1 MYYCKKCGAA
11 LTPEKRFCSQCG
23 TPVEEIASTAQP
35 TTPQAETPAAA
46 TTAQPT
52 APQVETPAAAT
63 AQPTAP
69 QAETPAA
76 ATTAQ
81 PTAPQAETPAAATA
95 QPTTSQVETPAA
107 ATAQP
112 TAPQVETPAAA
123 TTAQPAAPQAETP
136 AAATTAQ
143 PAAPQAETPAA
154 APTAQPTTSQAET
167 PAAAA
172 TTQTTAPQAE
182 TPAAPTAQPAAPQA
196 ETPAAATTAQ
206 PTASQVE
213 TSAAAPTAQPTTSQV
228 ETPAAAPTTQ
238 PTAPQVETPAAATT
252 AQPTT
257 SQADAPAAATTTQ
270 PTAPQQAAAPQN
282 GTPVSPQPAAT
293 VPPQTA
299 WQNPQQQAQPTPN
312 AGQPTGQQPQMSWQD
327 WQNFQNWQNAQQQ
340 GQKAANNI
348 NLSNGVQK
356 LEESDSFMFRSLGLT
371 LKTLMKKPVQL
382 WGLSLLGV
390 ILQSLSNVLCAVP
403 PILGM
408 GVSST
413 LSAGMENVFLD
424 AYHQKEINSKQIFS
438 GFSSGKSFL
447 RIAGGMLWRTLWL
460 FLWALFALIPI
471 VGWVIAP
478 IMLVIKGISYS
489 FTPYLLLRKKD
500 LSPLDALKRSME
512 MTKGYRA
519 KIFLTYLIC
528 YAALLVIGLLLFLIA
543 QIPVIGFI
551 IAGIVGVVIS
561 VLCPLFFGVLRA
573 AMFTEV
579 VRLEKITDIEL

>member
-23 TPVEEIASTAQP
+23 TPVEEITSTTQP
-35 TTPQAETPAAA
+35 TAPQAETPAAA
-46 TTAQPT
+46 STTQPTAPQAETPTAATTAQPT
-52 APQVETPAAAT
+52 TSQVETPAASTTQPTAPQAETPAAASTTQPTAPQAEAPAAAPT

-76 ATTAQ
+76 APTTQPTAPQADAPAAASTTQ
-81 PTAPQAETPAAATA
+81 PTAPQAETL
-95 QPTTSQVETPAA
+95 
-107 ATAQP
+107 
-112 TAPQVETPAAA
+112 
-123 TTAQPAAPQAETP
+123 
-136 AAATTAQ
+136 
-143 PAAPQAETPAA
+143 
-154 APTAQPTTSQAET
+154 
-167 PAAAA
+167 
-172 TTQTTAPQAE
+172 
-182 TPAAPTAQPAAPQA
+182 
-196 ETPAAATTAQ
+196 
-206 PTASQVE
+206 
-213 TSAAAPTAQPTTSQV
+213 
-228 ETPAAAPTTQ
+228 AAAPTTQ
-238 PTAPQVETPAAATT
+238 PTAPQVETPVAATT
-252 AQPTT
+252 AQPTAP
-257 SQADAPAAATTTQ
+257 QAEASAAAATTQ
-270 PTAPQQAAAPQN
+270 PTAPQN

-340 GQKAANNI
+340 GQKSANNM

-500 LSPLDALKRSME
+500 ISPLDALKRSME
-512 MTKGYRA
+512 MTKGYRG

-551 IAGIVGVVIS
+551 IVGIVGVVIS

>member
-23 TPVEEIASTAQP
+23 TPVEEITSTTQP
-35 TTPQAETPAAA
+35 TAPQAETPTAA
-46 TTAQPT
+46 P
-52 APQVETPAAAT
+52 T

-81 PTAPQAETPAAATA
+81 PTTSQVETPAAATTTQPTASQAETPAAATA

-107 ATAQP
+107 ASTAQP

-123 TTAQPAAPQAETP
+123 TTAQP
-136 AAATTAQ
+136 
-143 PAAPQAETPAA
+143 
-154 APTAQPTTSQAET
+154 
-167 PAAAA
+167 
-172 TTQTTAPQAE
+172 TAPQVK
-182 TPAAPTAQPAAPQA
+182 
-196 ETPAAATTAQ
+196 TPAAATTAQ
-206 PTASQVE
+206 PTAPQAE
-213 TSAAAPTAQPTTSQV
+213 A
-228 ETPAAAPTTQ
+228 PAAAP
-238 PTAPQVETPAAATT
+238 
-252 AQPTT
+252 
-257 SQADAPAAATTTQ
+257 TTQ

-447 RIAGGMLWRTLWL
+447 RIAGGMLWRMLWL

-500 LSPLDALKRSME
+500 ISPLDALKRSME
-512 MTKGYRA
+512 MTKGYRG

-528 YAALLVIGLLLFLIA
+528 YAALLVVGLLLFLIA
-543 QIPVIGFI
+543 KIGGFAVVLAGLIGLVIGIF
-551 IAGIVGVVIS
+551 
-561 VLCPLFFGVLRA
+561 CPLFFGVLRA

-579 VRLEKITDIEL
+579 VRLEKVTDIEL

>member
-23 TPVEEIASTAQP
+23 TPVEEITSTTQPTAPQAETLAAASTTQP
-35 TTPQAETPAAA
+35 TAPQAETPAAS
-46 TTAQPT
+46 TT
-52 APQVETPAAAT
+52 
-63 AQPTAP
+63 QPTAP

-76 ATTAQ
+76 A
-81 PTAPQAETPAAATA
+81 
-95 QPTTSQVETPAA
+95 
-107 ATAQP
+107 
-112 TAPQVETPAAA
+112 
-123 TTAQPAAPQAETP
+123 
-136 AAATTAQ
+136 
-143 PAAPQAETPAA
+143 
-154 APTAQPTTSQAET
+154 
-167 PAAAA
+167 
-172 TTQTTAPQAE
+172 
-182 TPAAPTAQPAAPQA
+182 
-196 ETPAAATTAQ
+196 
-206 PTASQVE
+206 
-213 TSAAAPTAQPTTSQV
+213 SA
-228 ETPAAAPTTQ
+228 TQ
-238 PTAPQVETPAAATT
+238 PTAPQVETPAAASTT
-252 AQPTT
+252 QPTAPQVET
-257 SQADAPAAATTTQ
+257 PVAASTTQPTAPQAETPAAASTTQPTAPQAEASAAATTTQ
-270 PTAPQQAAAPQN
+270 PAAPQADAPAAVPTTQPTAPQAEASAAAATTQPTAPQN
-282 GTPVSPQPAAT
+282 ETPVSPQPAAT
-293 VPPQTA
+293 AQSQTA
-299 WQNPQQQAQPTPN
+299 WQNPQQQAQPTQN

-340 GQKAANNI
+340 GQKSANNM

-390 ILQSLSNVLCAVP
+390 ILQSLSNLLCAVP

-460 FLWALFALIPI
+460 FLWTLFALIPI

-500 LSPLDALKRSME
+500 ISPLDALKRSME
-512 MTKGYRA
+512 MTKGYRG

>member
-23 TPVEEIASTAQP
+23 TPVEEITS
-35 TTPQAETPAAA
+35 
-46 TTAQPT
+46 
-52 APQVETPAAAT
+52 T

-69 QAETPAA
+69 QAEVPAAASTTQPTTPQAEAPAAAPTAQPTAPQAEAPAAAPTAPQAEAPAAAPTAQPTAPQAEAPAAATIQPTTSQAETPA

-81 PTAPQAETPAAATA
+81 PTAPQAETPAAAPTV
-95 QPTTSQVETPAA
+95 QPT
-107 ATAQP
+107 
-112 TAPQVETPAAA
+112 
-123 TTAQPAAPQAETP
+123 
-136 AAATTAQ
+136 
-143 PAAPQAETPAA
+143 
-154 APTAQPTTSQAET
+154 
-167 PAAAA
+167 
-172 TTQTTAPQAE
+172 
-182 TPAAPTAQPAAPQA
+182 
-196 ETPAAATTAQ
+196 
-206 PTASQVE
+206 
-213 TSAAAPTAQPTTSQV
+213 
-228 ETPAAAPTTQ
+228 
-238 PTAPQVETPAAATT
+238 
-252 AQPTT
+252 
-257 SQADAPAAATTTQ
+257 
-270 PTAPQQAAAPQN
+270 APQN

-299 WQNPQQQAQPTPN
+299 WQNPQQQAQPTQN

-340 GQKAANNI
+340 GQKSANNM

-390 ILQSLSNVLCAVP
+390 ILQSLSNLLCAAP

-500 LSPLDALKRSME
+500 ISPLDALKRSME
-512 MTKGYRA
+512 MTKGYRG

-543 QIPVIGFI
+543 KIGGFAVVLAGLIGLVIGIF
-551 IAGIVGVVIS
+551 
-561 VLCPLFFGVLRA
+561 CPLFFGVLRA

-579 VRLEKITDIEL
+579 VRLEKVTDIEL

>member
-23 TPVEEIASTAQP
+23 TPVEEITS
-35 TTPQAETPAAA
+35 
-46 TTAQPT
+46 
-52 APQVETPAAAT
+52 T

-69 QAETPAA
+69 QAEAPAA
-76 ATTAQ
+76 APTPQPTAPQAEAPAAAPTTQPAASQAEAPAAAPTAQ
-81 PTAPQAETPAAATA
+81 PTAPQAEASAAA
-95 QPTTSQVETPAA
+95 PT
-107 ATAQP
+107 
-112 TAPQVETPAAA
+112 PQST
-123 TTAQPAAPQAETP
+123 
-136 AAATTAQ
+136 
-143 PAAPQAETPAA
+143 APQAETPAA
-154 APTAQPTTSQAET
+154 APTVQP
-167 PAAAA
+167 
-172 TTQTTAPQAE
+172 TAPQAE
-182 TPAAPTAQPAAPQA
+182 APVAATTQPTTPQA
-196 ETPAAATTAQ
+196 EAPAAATTAQ
-206 PTASQVE
+206 PA
-213 TSAAAPTAQPTTSQV
+213 
-228 ETPAAAPTTQ
+228 
-238 PTAPQVETPAAATT
+238 
-252 AQPTT
+252 
-257 SQADAPAAATTTQ
+257 
-270 PTAPQQAAAPQN
+270 APQQAAAPQN

-293 VPPQTA
+293 AQSQTA
-299 WQNPQQQAQPTPN
+299 WQNPQQQAQPTQN

-340 GQKAANNI
+340 GQKSANNM

-390 ILQSLSNVLCAVP
+390 ILQSLSNLLCAAP

-500 LSPLDALKRSME
+500 ISPLDALKRSME
-512 MTKGYRA
+512 MTKGYRG

-528 YAALLVIGLLLFLIA
+528 YAALLVIGLLLFLIGH
-543 QIPVIGFI
+543 IPGIGI
-551 IAGIVGVVIS
+551 VLAGIIGVVIGIF
-561 VLCPLFFGVLRA
+561 CPLFFGVLRA

-579 VRLEKITDIEL
+579 VRLEKVTDIEL

>member
-23 TPVEEIASTAQP
+23 TPAAATTQP
-35 TTPQAETPAAA
+35 TAPQADTPAAA
-46 TTAQPT
+46 TT
-52 APQVETPAAAT
+52 
-63 AQPTAP
+63 QPTAP
-69 QAETPAA
+69 QADDPAA
-76 ATTAQ
+76 ATTAETTQ
-81 PTAPQAETPAAATA
+81 PQAEA
-95 QPTTSQVETPAA
+95 
-107 ATAQP
+107 
-112 TAPQVETPAAA
+112 PAAA
-123 TTAQPAAPQAETP
+123 TTAQPAASQAEAP

-143 PAAPQAETPAA
+143 PAA
-154 APTAQPTTSQAET
+154 SQAE
-167 PAAAA
+167 ASA
-172 TTQTTAPQAE
+172 T
-182 TPAAPTAQPAAPQA
+182 
-196 ETPAAATTAQ
+196 
-206 PTASQVE
+206 PTAS
-213 TSAAAPTAQPTTSQV
+213 
-228 ETPAAAPTTQ
+228 
-238 PTAPQVETPAAATT
+238 
-252 AQPTT
+252 
-257 SQADAPAAATTTQ
+257 
-270 PTAPQQAAAPQN
+270 QQAAAPQN
-282 GTPVSPQPAAT
+282 GTPVSPQPSAT
-293 VPPQTA
+293 TQQQTA
-299 WQNPQQQAQPTPN
+299 WQNPQQQAQPTQN
-312 AGQPTGQQPQMSWQD
+312 AGQPTGQQAQMSWQN

-340 GQKAANNI
+340 GQKSANNM

-390 ILQSLSNVLCAVP
+390 ILQSLSNLLCAVP

-408 GVSST
+408 GISST

-424 AYHQKEINSKQIFS
+424 AYHQKDINSKQIFS

-500 LSPLDALKRSME
+500 ISPLDALKRSME
-512 MTKGYRA
+512 MTKGYRG

-528 YAALLVIGLLLFLIA
+528 YAALLVIGLLLFLIGH
-543 QIPVIGFI
+543 IPGIGFI
-551 IAGIVGVVIS
+551 LSGIIGVVVA

-579 VRLEKITDIEL
+579 VRLEKVTDIEL

>member
-35 TTPQAETPAAA
+35 
-46 TTAQPT
+46 
-52 APQVETPAAAT
+52 
-63 AQPTAP
+63 
-69 QAETPAA
+69 
-76 ATTAQ
+76 
-81 PTAPQAETPAAATA
+81 
-95 QPTTSQVETPAA
+95 
-107 ATAQP
+107 
-112 TAPQVETPAAA
+112 
-123 TTAQPAAPQAETP
+123 
-136 AAATTAQ
+136 
-143 PAAPQAETPAA
+143 AAPQAETPAA
-154 APTAQPTTSQAET
+154 APTTQPTAPQAEASAAAPTTQPTASQAET
-167 PAAAA
+167 PAAAP
-172 TTQTTAPQAE
+172 TTQPTASQAE
-182 TPAAPTAQPAAPQA
+182 TPAAAPTTQPTASQA
-196 ETPAAATTAQ
+196 ETPAAAT
-206 PTASQVE
+206 
-213 TSAAAPTAQPTTSQV
+213 TAQPTTSQV

-238 PTAPQVETPAAATT
+238 PTAPQAETPAAATAQPTTPQAETPAAAATAQPTTPQAETPAAATAQPTTPQAETPAAATT

-257 SQADAPAAATTTQ
+257 SQVETPAVATTAQ

-390 ILQSLSNVLCAVP
+390 ILQSLSNLLCAVP

-447 RIAGGMLWRTLWL
+447 RIAGGMLWRMLWL

-500 LSPLDALKRSME
+500 ISPLDALKRSME
-512 MTKGYRA
+512 MTKGYRG

-528 YAALLVIGLLLFLIA
+528 YAALLVVGLLLFLIA

-551 IAGIVGVVIS
+551 IVGIVGVVIS

-579 VRLEKITDIEL
+579 VRLEKVTDIEL

>member
-46 TTAQPT
+46 TAQPT
-52 APQVETPAAAT
+52 APQVETPAAAPTTQPTASQAETPAAASTTQPTAPQADAPATAT

-69 QAETPAA
+69 QAETPAAATTAQPTTSQAETPAA

-81 PTAPQAETPAAATA
+81 PTAPQAETPAAA
-95 QPTTSQVETPAA
+95 PTT
-107 ATAQP
+107 QP
-112 TAPQVETPAAA
+112 TA
-123 TTAQPAAPQAETP
+123 
-136 AAATTAQ
+136 
-143 PAAPQAETPAA
+143 
-154 APTAQPTTSQAET
+154 SQAEI
-167 PAAAA
+167 
-172 TTQTTAPQAE
+172 
-182 TPAAPTAQPAAPQA
+182 
-196 ETPAAATTAQ
+196 PAAATTAQ

-213 TSAAAPTAQPTTSQV
+213 T
-228 ETPAAAPTTQ
+228 PAAATTTQ

-252 AQPTT
+252 TQPTAP
-257 SQADAPAAATTTQ
+257 QAETPAAASTTQ

-299 WQNPQQQAQPTPN
+299 WQNPQQQAQPTQN

-447 RIAGGMLWRTLWL
+447 RIAGGMLWRMLWL

-500 LSPLDALKRSME
+500 ISPLDALKRSME
-512 MTKGYRA
+512 MTKGYRG

-528 YAALLVIGLLLFLIA
+528 YAALLVVGLLLFLIA
-543 QIPVIGFI
+543 KIGGFAVVLAGLIGLVIGIF
-551 IAGIVGVVIS
+551 
-561 VLCPLFFGVLRA
+561 CPLFFGVLRA

-579 VRLEKITDIEL
+579 VRLEKVTDIEL

>member
-35 TTPQAETPAAA
+35 TASQAETPAAA
-46 TTAQPT
+46 TIAQPT
-52 APQVETPAAAT
+52 AS
-63 AQPTAP
+63 

-76 ATTAQ
+76 AATTQ

-123 TTAQPAAPQAETP
+123 TTAQPAAPQVETP
-136 AAATTAQ
+136 AAATTTQ
-143 PAAPQAETPAA
+143 P
-154 APTAQPTTSQAET
+154 
-167 PAAAA
+167 
-172 TTQTTAPQAE
+172 TAPQAE
-182 TPAAPTAQPAAPQA
+182 A
-196 ETPAAATTAQ
+196 
-206 PTASQVE
+206 
-213 TSAAAPTAQPTTSQV
+213 
-228 ETPAAAPTTQ
+228 PAAAPTTQ
-238 PTAPQVETPAAATT
+238 PTAPQADAPATASTT
-252 AQPTT
+252 QPTAP
-257 SQADAPAAATTTQ
+257 QADAPATATTTQ

-282 GTPVSPQPAAT
+282 GTPVSPQSSAT
-293 VPPQTA
+293 TQQQAA

-390 ILQSLSNVLCAVP
+390 ILQSLSNLLCAVP

-447 RIAGGMLWRTLWL
+447 RIAGGMLWRMLWL

-500 LSPLDALKRSME
+500 ISPLDALKRSME
-512 MTKGYRA
+512 MTKGYRG

-528 YAALLVIGLLLFLIA
+528 YAALLVVGLLLFLIA

-551 IAGIVGVVIS
+551 IVGIVGVVIS

-579 VRLEKITDIEL
+579 VRLEKVTDIEL

>member
-23 TPVEEIASTAQP
+23 TPVEEITST
-35 TTPQAETPAAA
+35 T
-46 TTAQPT
+46 
-52 APQVETPAAAT
+52 
-63 AQPTAP
+63 QPTAP
-69 QAETPAA
+69 QA
-76 ATTAQ
+76 
-81 PTAPQAETPAAATA
+81 
-95 QPTTSQVETPAA
+95 
-107 ATAQP
+107 
-112 TAPQVETPAAA
+112 
-123 TTAQPAAPQAETP
+123 
-136 AAATTAQ
+136 
-143 PAAPQAETPAA
+143 
-154 APTAQPTTSQAET
+154 
-167 PAAAA
+167 
-172 TTQTTAPQAE
+172 
-182 TPAAPTAQPAAPQA
+182 
-196 ETPAAATTAQ
+196 
-206 PTASQVE
+206 
-213 TSAAAPTAQPTTSQV
+213 

-238 PTAPQVETPAAATT
+238 PTAPQVETPTAATT

-257 SQADAPAAATTTQ
+257 SQVETPAASTTQPTAPQAETPVAASTTQPTAPQAETPAAASTTQPTAPQAETPAAAPTAQPTAPQVETPAAAPTTQPTAPQADAPAAATTAQ
-270 PTAPQQAAAPQN
+270 PTAPQAETPVAAPTAQPTTPQAETPAAATTTQPAAPQQA
-282 GTPVSPQPAAT
+282 TAPQPAAT
-293 VPPQTA
+293 AQSQTA
-299 WQNPQQQAQPTPN
+299 WQNPQQQAQPTQN

-340 GQKAANNI
+340 GQKSANNM

-390 ILQSLSNVLCAVP
+390 ILQSLSNLLCAVP

-500 LSPLDALKRSME
+500 ISPLDALKRSME
-512 MTKGYRA
+512 MTKGYRG

-551 IAGIVGVVIS
+551 IVGIVGVVIS

>member
-46 TTAQPT
+46 TAQPT
-52 APQVETPAAAT
+52 APQVETPAAA
-63 AQPTAP
+63 
-69 QAETPAA
+69 
-76 ATTAQ
+76 ATTQ

-123 TTAQPAAPQAETP
+123 TTAQP
-136 AAATTAQ
+136 TT
-143 PAAPQAETPAA
+143 
-154 APTAQPTTSQAET
+154 
-167 PAAAA
+167 
-172 TTQTTAPQAE
+172 
-182 TPAAPTAQPAAPQA
+182 PQA

-206 PTASQVE
+206 PTA
-213 TSAAAPTAQPTTSQV
+213 PQV

-238 PTAPQVETPAAATT
+238 PTAPQ
-252 AQPTT
+252 
-257 SQADAPAAATTTQ
+257 ADAPATASTTQ

-447 RIAGGMLWRTLWL
+447 RIAGGMLWRMLWL

>member
-52 APQVETPAAAT
+52 APQA
-63 AQPTAP
+63 
-69 QAETPAA
+69 
-76 ATTAQ
+76 
-81 PTAPQAETPAAATA
+81 
-95 QPTTSQVETPAA
+95 
-107 ATAQP
+107 
-112 TAPQVETPAAA
+112 
-123 TTAQPAAPQAETP
+123 
-136 AAATTAQ
+136 
-143 PAAPQAETPAA
+143 
-154 APTAQPTTSQAET
+154 
-167 PAAAA
+167 
-172 TTQTTAPQAE
+172 
-182 TPAAPTAQPAAPQA
+182 
-196 ETPAAATTAQ
+196 
-206 PTASQVE
+206 
-213 TSAAAPTAQPTTSQV
+213 

-238 PTAPQVETPAAATT
+238 PTASQVETPAAAPTAPQVETPAAAPT
-252 AQPTT
+252 A
-257 SQADAPAAATTTQ
+257 Q

-282 GTPVSPQPAAT
+282 GTPVSPQSSAT
-293 VPPQTA
+293 TQQQAA

-447 RIAGGMLWRTLWL
+447 RIAGGMLWRMLWL

-500 LSPLDALKRSME
+500 ISPLDALKRSME
-512 MTKGYRA
+512 MTKGYRG

-528 YAALLVIGLLLFLIA
+528 YAALLVVGLLLFLIA
-543 QIPVIGFI
+543 KIGGFAVVLAGLIGLVIGIF
-551 IAGIVGVVIS
+551 
-561 VLCPLFFGVLRA
+561 CPLFFGVLRA

-579 VRLEKITDIEL
+579 VRLEKVTDIEL

>member
-23 TPVEEIASTAQP
+23 TPVEEITSTTQPAAPQVETPTAATTAQP
-35 TTPQAETPAAA
+35 TAPQAETPVAAPTTQPTAPQVETPAASTTQPTAPQAETPAAASTTQPTAPQAETPAAASTTQPTAPQEAAPAAA

-63 AQPTAP
+63 
-69 QAETPAA
+69 
-76 ATTAQ
+76 TAQ
-81 PTAPQAETPAAATA
+81 PTAPQAETPVAAPTA
-95 QPTTSQVETPAA
+95 QPTASQVETPAVA
-107 ATAQP
+107 PTAQP
-112 TAPQVETPAAA
+112 TT
-123 TTAQPAAPQAETP
+123 PQAETP
-136 AAATTAQ
+136 AAATTTQ
-143 PAAPQAETPAA
+143 PAAPQAEASA
-154 APTAQPTTSQAET
+154 
-167 PAAAA
+167 AAAA
-172 TTQTTAPQAE
+172 TTQ
-182 TPAAPTAQPAAPQA
+182 PT
-196 ETPAAATTAQ
+196 
-206 PTASQVE
+206 
-213 TSAAAPTAQPTTSQV
+213 
-228 ETPAAAPTTQ
+228 
-238 PTAPQVETPAAATT
+238 
-252 AQPTT
+252 
-257 SQADAPAAATTTQ
+257 
-270 PTAPQQAAAPQN
+270 APQN

-340 GQKAANNI
+340 GQKSANNM

-390 ILQSLSNVLCAVP
+390 ILQSLSNLLCAVP

-460 FLWALFALIPI
+460 FLWTLFALIPI

-500 LSPLDALKRSME
+500 ISPLDALKRSME
-512 MTKGYRA
+512 MTKGYRG

-551 IAGIVGVVIS
+551 IVGIVGIVIS

>member
-35 TTPQAETPAAA
+35 
-46 TTAQPT
+46 
-52 APQVETPAAAT
+52 
-63 AQPTAP
+63 
-69 QAETPAA
+69 
-76 ATTAQ
+76 
-81 PTAPQAETPAAATA
+81 
-95 QPTTSQVETPAA
+95 
-107 ATAQP
+107 
-112 TAPQVETPAAA
+112 
-123 TTAQPAAPQAETP
+123 
-136 AAATTAQ
+136 
-143 PAAPQAETPAA
+143 AAPQAETPAA
-154 APTAQPTTSQAET
+154 APTTQPTAPQAEASAAAPTTQPTASQAET
-167 PAAAA
+167 PAAAP
-172 TTQTTAPQAE
+172 TTQPTASQAE
-182 TPAAPTAQPAAPQA
+182 TPAAAPTTQPTASQA
-196 ETPAAATTAQ
+196 ETPAAAT
-206 PTASQVE
+206 
-213 TSAAAPTAQPTTSQV
+213 TAQPTTSQV

-238 PTAPQVETPAAATT
+238 PTAPQAETPAAATAQPTTPQAETPAAAATAQPTTPQAETPAAATAQPTTPQAETPAAATT

-257 SQADAPAAATTTQ
+257 SQVETPAVATTAQ

-447 RIAGGMLWRTLWL
+447 RIAGGMLWKTLWL

-500 LSPLDALKRSME
+500 ISPLDALKRSME
-512 MTKGYRA
+512 MTKGYRG

-528 YAALLVIGLLLFLIA
+528 YAALLVVGLLLFLIA
-543 QIPVIGFI
+543 KIGGFAVVLAGLIGLVIGIF
-551 IAGIVGVVIS
+551 
-561 VLCPLFFGVLRA
+561 CPLFFGVLRA

-579 VRLEKITDIEL
+579 VRLEKVTDIEL

>member
-23 TPVEEIASTAQP
+23 TPVEEIASTTQP
-35 TTPQAETPAAA
+35 TTPQAEAPAAA
-46 TTAQPT
+46 STAQPT
-52 APQVETPAAAT
+52 APQADAPAAAPTAQPTVPQADAPAAAPTTQPTTPQAEAPAAAPT

-69 QAETPAA
+69 QAEAPAA
-76 ATTAQ
+76 ATTQ
-81 PTAPQAETPAAATA
+81 PTAPQADA
-95 QPTTSQVETPAA
+95 
-107 ATAQP
+107 
-112 TAPQVETPAAA
+112 
-123 TTAQPAAPQAETP
+123 
-136 AAATTAQ
+136 
-143 PAAPQAETPAA
+143 PAA
-154 APTAQPTTSQAET
+154 APTAQPTAPQADAL
-167 PAAAA
+167 AAAP
-172 TTQTTAPQAE
+172 TTQPTAPQADA
-182 TPAAPTAQPAAPQA
+182 PAAAPT
-196 ETPAAATTAQ
+196 TQ
-206 PTASQVE
+206 PTASQ
-213 TSAAAPTAQPTTSQV
+213 A

-238 PTAPQVETPAAATT
+238 PTAPQADAPAAAPTT
-252 AQPTT
+252 QPTT
-257 SQADAPAAATTTQ
+257 PQADAPAAAPTAQ
-270 PTAPQQAAAPQN
+270 PTAPQN

-299 WQNPQQQAQPTPN
+299 WQNPQQQAQPTQN

-424 AYHQKEINSKQIFS
+424 AYHQKDINSKQIFS
-438 GFSSGKSFL
+438 GFSSGNSFL

-478 IMLVIKGISYS
+478 IMLVVKGISYS

-500 LSPLDALKRSME
+500 ISPLDALKRSME
-512 MTKGYRA
+512 MTKGYRG

-543 QIPVIGFI
+543 KLGTFAVVLSGLIGLVIGIF
-551 IAGIVGVVIS
+551 
-561 VLCPLFFGVLRA
+561 CPLFFGVLRA

-579 VRLEKITDIEL
+579 VRLEKVTDIEL

>member
-35 TTPQAETPAAA
+35 TTPQAEALAAA
-46 TTAQPT
+46 PTT
-52 APQVETPAAAT
+52 
-63 AQPTAP
+63 QPTAP

-76 ATTAQ
+76 APTTQ
-81 PTAPQAETPAAATA
+81 PTAPQADAPAAA
-95 QPTTSQVETPAA
+95 P
-107 ATAQP
+107 TAQP
-112 TAPQVETPAAA
+112 TASQADAPAAA
-123 TTAQPAAPQAETP
+123 PTAQPTASQADAP
-136 AAATTAQ
+136 AAASTTQPTASQADAPAAAPTAQ
-143 PAAPQAETPAA
+143 PTAPQAETPAA
-154 APTAQPTTSQAET
+154 APTAQPT
-167 PAAAA
+167 
-172 TTQTTAPQAE
+172 
-182 TPAAPTAQPAAPQA
+182 APQA
-196 ETPAAATTAQ
+196 ETPAAAPTTQ
-206 PTASQVE
+206 PTTPQAE
-213 TSAAAPTAQPTTSQV
+213 APAAAPTTQPTAPQA

-238 PTAPQVETPAAATT
+238 PTAPQAEAPAAAPT
-252 AQPTT
+252 AQPTAP
-257 SQADAPAAATTTQ
+257 QAEAPAAAATTQ

-340 GQKAANNI
+340 GQKSANNM

-390 ILQSLSNVLCAVP
+390 ILQSLSNLLCAAP

-500 LSPLDALKRSME
+500 ISPLDALKRSME
-512 MTKGYRA
+512 MTKGYRG

-528 YAALLVIGLLLFLIA
+528 YAALLVVGLLLFLIA
-543 QIPVIGFI
+543 KIGGFAVVLAGLIGLVIGIF
-551 IAGIVGVVIS
+551 
-561 VLCPLFFGVLRA
+561 CPLFFGVLRA

>member
-23 TPVEEIASTAQP
+23 TPVEEITSTTQPTAPQAETPAAAPTTQPTAPQVETPTAATTAQPTTSQVETPAASTTQPTAPQAETPAAASTTQPTAPQEAAPAAATTAQPTAPQVETPAAATTAQPTAPQAETPVAAPTAQPIASQVETPAAAPTAQP
-35 TTPQAETPAAA
+35 TTPQVETPAAA

-63 AQPTAP
+63 TAQPTTS
-69 QAETPAA
+69 QVETPAA

-81 PTAPQAETPAAATA
+81 PTAPQAE
-95 QPTTSQVETPAA
+95 
-107 ATAQP
+107 
-112 TAPQVETPAAA
+112 
-123 TTAQPAAPQAETP
+123 
-136 AAATTAQ
+136 
-143 PAAPQAETPAA
+143 
-154 APTAQPTTSQAET
+154 
-167 PAAAA
+167 
-172 TTQTTAPQAE
+172 
-182 TPAAPTAQPAAPQA
+182 
-196 ETPAAATTAQ
+196 
-206 PTASQVE
+206 AS
-213 TSAAAPTAQPTTSQV
+213 
-228 ETPAAAPTTQ
+228 AAAPTTQ
-238 PTAPQVETPAAATT
+238 PT
-252 AQPTT
+252 
-257 SQADAPAAATTTQ
+257 
-270 PTAPQQAAAPQN
+270 APQN

-293 VPPQTA
+293 AQSQTA
-299 WQNPQQQAQPTPN
+299 WQNPQQQAQPTQN

-390 ILQSLSNVLCAVP
+390 ILQSLSNLLCAVP

-500 LSPLDALKRSME
+500 ISPLDALKRSME
-512 MTKGYRA
+512 MTKGYRG

>member
-23 TPVEEIASTAQP
+23 TPVEEITSTTQPTAPQAEASAAAATAQS

-46 TTAQPT
+46 TAQPT
-52 APQVETPAAAT
+52 ASQAETPAAAT

-81 PTAPQAETPAAATA
+81 PT
-95 QPTTSQVETPAA
+95 
-107 ATAQP
+107 
-112 TAPQVETPAAA
+112 
-123 TTAQPAAPQAETP
+123 
-136 AAATTAQ
+136 
-143 PAAPQAETPAA
+143 
-154 APTAQPTTSQAET
+154 TSQA
-167 PAAAA
+167 
-172 TTQTTAPQAE
+172 
-182 TPAAPTAQPAAPQA
+182 
-196 ETPAAATTAQ
+196 
-206 PTASQVE
+206 
-213 TSAAAPTAQPTTSQV
+213 
-228 ETPAAAPTTQ
+228 
-238 PTAPQVETPAAATT
+238 ETPAAATT

-257 SQADAPAAATTTQ
+257 SQVETPAVAPTAQPTAPQAETPAAAPTTQPTASQAEIPAAATTTQPTAPQAEAPAAAPTTQPTAPQAETPAAASTTQ

-293 VPPQTA
+293 AQSQTA

-447 RIAGGMLWRTLWL
+447 RIAGGMLWRMLWL

-500 LSPLDALKRSME
+500 ISPLDALKRSME
-512 MTKGYRA
+512 MTKGYRG

-528 YAALLVIGLLLFLIA
+528 YAALLVVGLLLFLIA
-543 QIPVIGFI
+543 KIGGFAVVLAGLIGLVIGIF
-551 IAGIVGVVIS
+551 
-561 VLCPLFFGVLRA
+561 CPLFFGVLRA

-579 VRLEKITDIEL
+579 VRLEKVTDIEL

>member
-23 TPVEEIASTAQP
+23 TPVEEITSTTQP
-35 TTPQAETPAAA
+35 TAPQAETLAAASTTQPTAPQAETPAASTTQPTAPQAETPAAASATQPTAPQVETPAAASTTQPTAPQEAAPAAA

-63 AQPTAP
+63 TAQSTAP
-69 QAETPAA
+69 QAETPVAA
-76 ATTAQ
+76 PTAQ
-81 PTAPQAETPAAATA
+81 PTA
-95 QPTTSQVETPAA
+95 SQV
-107 ATAQP
+107 
-112 TAPQVETPAAA
+112 
-123 TTAQPAAPQAETP
+123 
-136 AAATTAQ
+136 
-143 PAAPQAETPAA
+143 ETPAA
-154 APTAQPTTSQAET
+154 APTAQPTT
-167 PAAAA
+167 
-172 TTQTTAPQAE
+172 
-182 TPAAPTAQPAAPQA
+182 PQA
-196 ETPAAATTAQ
+196 ETPAAATTTQ
-206 PTASQVE
+206 P
-213 TSAAAPTAQPTTSQV
+213 AAPQADA
-228 ETPAAAPTTQ
+228 PAAVPTTQ
-238 PTAPQVETPAAATT
+238 PTAPQAEASAAAAATT
-252 AQPTT
+252 QPT
-257 SQADAPAAATTTQ
+257 
-270 PTAPQQAAAPQN
+270 APQN

-293 VPPQTA
+293 AQSQTA
-299 WQNPQQQAQPTPN
+299 WQNPQQQAQPTQN

-340 GQKAANNI
+340 GQKSANNM

-500 LSPLDALKRSME
+500 ISPLDALKRSME
-512 MTKGYRA
+512 MTKGYRG

-528 YAALLVIGLLLFLIA
+528 YAALLVVGLLLFLLAKIGGFA
-543 QIPVIGFI
+543 VVLAGLIGLVIGIF
-551 IAGIVGVVIS
+551 
-561 VLCPLFFGVLRA
+561 CPLFFGVLRA

-579 VRLEKITDIEL
+579 VRLEKVTDIEL

>member
-52 APQVETPAAAT
+52 APQAEASAAAATTQPTAPQVKTPAAAPTTQPTAPQVETPAAATAQPTAPQAETPAAATAPPTAPQAETPEAATTAQPTAPQAEASAAATVQPTAPQAETPAAATAQPTAPQVKTPAAATAQPTAPQAEASAAAT

-81 PTAPQAETPAAATA
+81 PTAPQAEAL
-95 QPTTSQVETPAA
+95 
-107 ATAQP
+107 
-112 TAPQVETPAAA
+112 
-123 TTAQPAAPQAETP
+123 
-136 AAATTAQ
+136 
-143 PAAPQAETPAA
+143 AA
-154 APTAQPTTSQAET
+154 AP
-167 PAAAA
+167 
-172 TTQTTAPQAE
+172 
-182 TPAAPTAQPAAPQA
+182 
-196 ETPAAATTAQ
+196 
-206 PTASQVE
+206 
-213 TSAAAPTAQPTTSQV
+213 
-228 ETPAAAPTTQ
+228 
-238 PTAPQVETPAAATT
+238 
-252 AQPTT
+252 
-257 SQADAPAAATTTQ
+257 TTQ

-299 WQNPQQQAQPTPN
+299 WQNPQQQAQPTQN

-390 ILQSLSNVLCAVP
+390 ILQSLSNLLCAVP

-500 LSPLDALKRSME
+500 ISPLDALKRSME
-512 MTKGYRA
+512 MTKGYRG

-528 YAALLVIGLLLFLIA
+528 YAALLVVGLLLFLIA

>member
-23 TPVEEIASTAQP
+23 TPVEEITS
-35 TTPQAETPAAA
+35 
-46 TTAQPT
+46 
-52 APQVETPAAAT
+52 T

-76 ATTAQ
+76 ASTPQPTAPQAEAPAAASTPQPTAPQAEAPAATATQPTAPQAETTAAVPTTQPTAPQAEAPAAAPTPQ
-81 PTAPQAETPAAATA
+81 PTAPQAETPVAA
-95 QPTTSQVETPAA
+95 
-107 ATAQP
+107 
-112 TAPQVETPAAA
+112 
-123 TTAQPAAPQAETP
+123 
-136 AAATTAQ
+136 
-143 PAAPQAETPAA
+143 
-154 APTAQPTTSQAET
+154 
-167 PAAAA
+167 
-172 TTQTTAPQAE
+172 
-182 TPAAPTAQPAAPQA
+182 
-196 ETPAAATTAQ
+196 
-206 PTASQVE
+206 
-213 TSAAAPTAQPTTSQV
+213 
-228 ETPAAAPTTQ
+228 TTQ
-238 PTAPQVETPAAATT
+238 PTAPQAEASAAATT
-252 AQPTT
+252 QST
-257 SQADAPAAATTTQ
+257 
-270 PTAPQQAAAPQN
+270 APQN

-293 VPPQTA
+293 AQSQTA

-340 GQKAANNI
+340 GQKSANNM

-390 ILQSLSNVLCAVP
+390 LLQSLSNLLCAAP

-500 LSPLDALKRSME
+500 ISPLDALKRSME
-512 MTKGYRA
+512 MTKGYRG

-528 YAALLVIGLLLFLIA
+528 YAALLVIGLLLFLIGH
-543 QIPVIGFI
+543 IPGIGI
-551 IAGIVGVVIS
+551 VLAGIIGVVIGIF
-561 VLCPLFFGVLRA
+561 CPLFFGVLRA

-579 VRLEKITDIEL
+579 VRLEKVTDIEL

>member
-23 TPVEEIASTAQP
+23 TPVEEITS
-35 TTPQAETPAAA
+35 A
-46 TTAQPT
+46 T
-52 APQVETPAAAT
+52 
-63 AQPTAP
+63 
-69 QAETPAA
+69 
-76 ATTAQ
+76 
-81 PTAPQAETPAAATA
+81 
-95 QPTTSQVETPAA
+95 
-107 ATAQP
+107 
-112 TAPQVETPAAA
+112 
-123 TTAQPAAPQAETP
+123 QPAAPQAETP
-136 AAATTAQ
+136 AAAPTPQPTTPQADAPAAAPTTQ
-143 PAAPQAETPAA
+143 PTAPQAETPAA
-154 APTAQPTTSQAET
+154 APTAQPTT
-167 PAAAA
+167 
-172 TTQTTAPQAE
+172 PQAE
-182 TPAAPTAQPAAPQA
+182 AP
-196 ETPAAATTAQ
+196 
-206 PTASQVE
+206 
-213 TSAAAPTAQPTTSQV
+213 AAAPTAQPTAQQA
-228 ETPAAAPTTQ
+228 EAPAAAPTAQPTAPQAEAPVAAATQ
-238 PTAPQVETPAAATT
+238 PTAPQAEAPAAAATT
-252 AQPTT
+252 QPT
-257 SQADAPAAATTTQ
+257 
-270 PTAPQQAAAPQN
+270 APQN

-299 WQNPQQQAQPTPN
+299 WQNPQQAQPTQN

-340 GQKAANNI
+340 GQKSANNM

-390 ILQSLSNVLCAVP
+390 ILQSLSNLLCAAP

-478 IMLVIKGISYS
+478 IMLVVKGISYS

-500 LSPLDALKRSME
+500 ISPLDALKRSME
-512 MTKGYRA
+512 MTKGYRG

-528 YAALLVIGLLLFLIA
+528 YAALLVIGLLLFLIGH
-543 QIPVIGFI
+543 IPGIGI
-551 IAGIVGVVIS
+551 VLAGIIGVVIGIF
-561 VLCPLFFGVLRA
+561 CPLFFGVLRA

-579 VRLEKITDIEL
+579 VRLEKVTDIEL

>member
-23 TPVEEIASTAQP
+23 TPVEEITATTQPTTPQAETPAAAPTAQPTAPQAEAPAAAPTAQP

-46 TTAQPT
+46 TTTQPA
-52 APQVETPAAAT
+52 APQADAPAAVPT
-63 AQPTAP
+63 TQPTAP
-69 QAETPAA
+69 QA
-76 ATTAQ
+76 
-81 PTAPQAETPAAATA
+81 
-95 QPTTSQVETPAA
+95 
-107 ATAQP
+107 
-112 TAPQVETPAAA
+112 
-123 TTAQPAAPQAETP
+123 
-136 AAATTAQ
+136 
-143 PAAPQAETPAA
+143 
-154 APTAQPTTSQAET
+154 
-167 PAAAA
+167 
-172 TTQTTAPQAE
+172 
-182 TPAAPTAQPAAPQA
+182 
-196 ETPAAATTAQ
+196 
-206 PTASQVE
+206 
-213 TSAAAPTAQPTTSQV
+213 

-238 PTAPQVETPAAATT
+238 PTAPQAEASAAV
-252 AQPTT
+252 P
-257 SQADAPAAATTTQ
+257 TTQ
-270 PTAPQQAAAPQN
+270 PTAPQAEASAAATTQPTAPQN

-293 VPPQTA
+293 AQSQTA
-299 WQNPQQQAQPTPN
+299 WQNPQQQAQPTQN

-340 GQKAANNI
+340 GQKSANNM

-390 ILQSLSNVLCAVP
+390 ILQSLSNLLCAVP

-460 FLWALFALIPI
+460 FLWTLFALIPI

-500 LSPLDALKRSME
+500 ISPLDALKRSME

-551 IAGIVGVVIS
+551 IVGIVGVVIS

>member
-35 TTPQAETPAAA
+35 TASQAETPAAA
-46 TTAQPT
+46 TIAQPT
-52 APQVETPAAAT
+52 AS
-63 AQPTAP
+63 

-76 ATTAQ
+76 AATTQ

-136 AAATTAQ
+136 AAAT
-143 PAAPQAETPAA
+143 
-154 APTAQPTTSQAET
+154 
-167 PAAAA
+167 
-172 TTQTTAPQAE
+172 
-182 TPAAPTAQPAAPQA
+182 
-196 ETPAAATTAQ
+196 
-206 PTASQVE
+206 
-213 TSAAAPTAQPTTSQV
+213 AQPTTSQV
-228 ETPAAAPTTQ
+228 ETPAAATAQ

-252 AQPTT
+252 AQPAAPQVETPAAATT
-257 SQADAPAAATTTQ
+257 TQPTAPQAEAPAAAPTTQPTAPQADAPATASPTQPTAPQADAPATATTTQ

-282 GTPVSPQPAAT
+282 GTPVSPQSSAT
-293 VPPQTA
+293 TQQQAA

-348 NLSNGVQK
+348 NFSNGVQK

-500 LSPLDALKRSME
+500 ISPLDALKRSME
-512 MTKGYRA
+512 MTKGYRG

-528 YAALLVIGLLLFLIA
+528 YAALLVVGLLLFLIA

-551 IAGIVGVVIS
+551 IVGIVGVVIS

-579 VRLEKITDIEL
+579 VRLEKVTDIEL

>member
-23 TPVEEIASTAQP
+23 TPVEEITST
-35 TTPQAETPAAA
+35 T
-46 TTAQPT
+46 
-52 APQVETPAAAT
+52 
-63 AQPTAP
+63 QPTAP
-69 QAETPAA
+69 QA
-76 ATTAQ
+76 
-81 PTAPQAETPAAATA
+81 
-95 QPTTSQVETPAA
+95 
-107 ATAQP
+107 
-112 TAPQVETPAAA
+112 
-123 TTAQPAAPQAETP
+123 
-136 AAATTAQ
+136 
-143 PAAPQAETPAA
+143 
-154 APTAQPTTSQAET
+154 
-167 PAAAA
+167 
-172 TTQTTAPQAE
+172 
-182 TPAAPTAQPAAPQA
+182 
-196 ETPAAATTAQ
+196 
-206 PTASQVE
+206 
-213 TSAAAPTAQPTTSQV
+213 

-238 PTAPQVETPAAATT
+238 PTAPQVETPTAATT

-257 SQADAPAAATTTQ
+257 SQVETPAASTTQPTAPQAETPAAASTTQPTAPQAETPAAAPTTQPTAPQVETPVAASTTQPTAPQAETPAAASTTQPTAPQADAPAAASTTQPTAPQAETLAAAPTTQPTAPQADAPATASTTQPTAPQAEASAAAATTQ

-293 VPPQTA
+293 AQSQTA
-299 WQNPQQQAQPTPN
+299 WQNPQQQAQPTQN

-500 LSPLDALKRSME
+500 ISPLDALKRSME
-512 MTKGYRA
+512 MTKGYRG

-551 IAGIVGVVIS
+551 IVGIVGVVIS

>member
-23 TPVEEIASTAQP
+23 TPVEEIAST
-35 TTPQAETPAAA
+35 T
-46 TTAQPT
+46 
-52 APQVETPAAAT
+52 
-63 AQPTAP
+63 QPTAP
-69 QAETPAA
+69 QADAPAA
-76 ATTAQ
+76 APTAQ
-81 PTAPQAETPAAATA
+81 PT
-95 QPTTSQVETPAA
+95 
-107 ATAQP
+107 
-112 TAPQVETPAAA
+112 
-123 TTAQPAAPQAETP
+123 
-136 AAATTAQ
+136 
-143 PAAPQAETPAA
+143 APQAETPAA
-154 APTAQPTTSQAET
+154 APTAQPT
-167 PAAAA
+167 
-172 TTQTTAPQAE
+172 APQTE
-182 TPAAPTAQPAAPQA
+182 AP
-196 ETPAAATTAQ
+196 
-206 PTASQVE
+206 
-213 TSAAAPTAQPTTSQV
+213 AAAPTAQPTAPQSDAPAAVPTTQPTAPQA
-228 ETPAAAPTTQ
+228 EAPAAAPTTQ
-238 PTAPQVETPAAATT
+238 PTAPQAETPAAAPT
-252 AQPTT
+252 A
-257 SQADAPAAATTTQ
+257 Q
-270 PTAPQQAAAPQN
+270 PTAPQAETPATAATTQPTEAPAAAPIAQPTAPQTETPAAAPTAQPTAPQN

-299 WQNPQQQAQPTPN
+299 WQNPQQQAQPTQN

-424 AYHQKEINSKQIFS
+424 AYHQKDINSKQIFS

-500 LSPLDALKRSME
+500 ISPLDALKRSME
-512 MTKGYRA
+512 MTKGYRG

-528 YAALLVIGLLLFLIA
+528 YAALLVVGLLLFLIGH
-543 QIPVIGFI
+543 IPGIGI
-551 IAGIVGVVIS
+551 VLAGIIGVVIA

-579 VRLEKITDIEL
+579 VRLEKVTDIEL

>member
-11 LTPEKRFCSQCG
+11 LTPEKWFCSQCG
-23 TPVEEIASTAQP
+23 TPVEEITSTAQPTAPQAEAPAAASTAQP
-35 TTPQAETPAAA
+35 TTPQAEAPAAAPTPQPTAPQAETPAAA
-46 TTAQPT
+46 STAQPT
-52 APQVETPAAAT
+52 APQAETPAAAPTTQPTTPQADAPAAAPT

-76 ATTAQ
+76 ATIQ
-81 PTAPQAETPAAATA
+81 PTAPQAETP
-95 QPTTSQVETPAA
+95 V
-107 ATAQP
+107 
-112 TAPQVETPAAA
+112 
-123 TTAQPAAPQAETP
+123 
-136 AAATTAQ
+136 
-143 PAAPQAETPAA
+143 
-154 APTAQPTTSQAET
+154 
-167 PAAAA
+167 AA
-172 TTQTTAPQAE
+172 TTQ
-182 TPAAPTAQPAAPQA
+182 
-196 ETPAAATTAQ
+196 
-206 PTASQVE
+206 
-213 TSAAAPTAQPTTSQV
+213 PTT
-228 ETPAAAPTTQ
+228 
-238 PTAPQVETPAAATT
+238 
-252 AQPTT
+252 
-257 SQADAPAAATTTQ
+257 
-270 PTAPQQAAAPQN
+270 PQQAAVPQN

-293 VPPQTA
+293 AQSQTA
-299 WQNPQQQAQPTPN
+299 WQNPQQQAQPTQN

-340 GQKAANNI
+340 GQKSANNM

-390 ILQSLSNVLCAVP
+390 ILQSLSNLLCAAP

-478 IMLVIKGISYS
+478 IMLVVKGISYS

-500 LSPLDALKRSME
+500 ISPLDALKRSME
-512 MTKGYRA
+512 MTKGYRG

-528 YAALLVIGLLLFLIA
+528 YAALLVIGLLLFLIGH
-543 QIPVIGFI
+543 IPGIGIVLAGIIGLVIGIF
-551 IAGIVGVVIS
+551 
-561 VLCPLFFGVLRA
+561 CPLFFGVLRA

>member
-23 TPVEEIASTAQP
+23 TPVEEITFATQP
-35 TTPQAETPAAA
+35 AAPQAETPAAA
-46 TTAQPT
+46 STTQPTAPQADAPAAAPTTQPTAPQAETPAAAPTTQPTAPQADAPVAASTTQPTAPQAETPAAAPTAQPT

-63 AQPTAP
+63 AQ
-69 QAETPAA
+69 
-76 ATTAQ
+76 
-81 PTAPQAETPAAATA
+81 
-95 QPTTSQVETPAA
+95 S
-107 ATAQP
+107 
-112 TAPQVETPAAA
+112 
-123 TTAQPAAPQAETP
+123 
-136 AAATTAQ
+136 
-143 PAAPQAETPAA
+143 
-154 APTAQPTTSQAET
+154 
-167 PAAAA
+167 
-172 TTQTTAPQAE
+172 
-182 TPAAPTAQPAAPQA
+182 
-196 ETPAAATTAQ
+196 
-206 PTASQVE
+206 
-213 TSAAAPTAQPTTSQV
+213 
-228 ETPAAAPTTQ
+228 
-238 PTAPQVETPAAATT
+238 TAPQVETPAAATT

-257 SQADAPAAATTTQ
+257 SQAETPAAAPTTQPTTSQAEAPAAAPTTQ
-270 PTAPQQAAAPQN
+270 PTAPQQAAA
-282 GTPVSPQPAAT
+282 PQPAAT

-340 GQKAANNI
+340 GQKSANNM

-500 LSPLDALKRSME
+500 ISPLDALKRSME

>member
-23 TPVEEIASTAQP
+23 TPVEEITS
-35 TTPQAETPAAA
+35 
-46 TTAQPT
+46 
-52 APQVETPAAAT
+52 T

-69 QAETPAA
+69 QAEAPAA
-76 ATTAQ
+76 APTTQ
-81 PTAPQAETPAAATA
+81 PT
-95 QPTTSQVETPAA
+95 
-107 ATAQP
+107 
-112 TAPQVETPAAA
+112 
-123 TTAQPAAPQAETP
+123 
-136 AAATTAQ
+136 
-143 PAAPQAETPAA
+143 APQAETPAA
-154 APTAQPTTSQAET
+154 APTAQPTAPQAEA
-167 PAAAA
+167 PAATA
-172 TTQTTAPQAE
+172 TQPTAPQAE
-182 TPAAPTAQPAAPQA
+182 AP
-196 ETPAAATTAQ
+196 
-206 PTASQVE
+206 
-213 TSAAAPTAQPTTSQV
+213 AAAPTAQPTAPQAEAPAAASTTQLTAPQAEAPAAATTQPTTPQAEAPAAATTQPTTPQA

-238 PTAPQVETPAAATT
+238 PTAPQAE
-252 AQPTT
+252 
-257 SQADAPAAATTTQ
+257 APAAATTQ
-270 PTAPQQAAAPQN
+270 PTAPQN

-299 WQNPQQQAQPTPN
+299 WQNPQQQAQPTQN

-340 GQKAANNI
+340 GQKSANNM

-390 ILQSLSNVLCAVP
+390 ILQSLSNLLCAAP

-424 AYHQKEINSKQIFS
+424 AYHQKDINSKQIFS

-500 LSPLDALKRSME
+500 ISPLDALKRSME
-512 MTKGYRA
+512 MTKGYRG

-528 YAALLVIGLLLFLIA
+528 YAALLVIGLLLFLIGH
-543 QIPVIGFI
+543 IPGIGI
-551 IAGIVGVVIS
+551 VLAGIIGVVIGIF
-561 VLCPLFFGVLRA
+561 CPLFFGVLRA

-579 VRLEKITDIEL
+579 VRLEKVTDIEL

>member
-35 TTPQAETPAAA
+35 TASQAETPAAA
-46 TTAQPT
+46 TIAQPT
-52 APQVETPAAAT
+52 AS
-63 AQPTAP
+63 

-76 ATTAQ
+76 AATTQ
-81 PTAPQAETPAAATA
+81 PTAPQA
-95 QPTTSQVETPAA
+95 ETPAA

-136 AAATTAQ
+136 AAATA
-143 PAAPQAETPAA
+143 
-154 APTAQPTTSQAET
+154 
-167 PAAAA
+167 
-172 TTQTTAPQAE
+172 
-182 TPAAPTAQPAAPQA
+182 
-196 ETPAAATTAQ
+196 
-206 PTASQVE
+206 
-213 TSAAAPTAQPTTSQV
+213 
-228 ETPAAAPTTQ
+228 Q

-252 AQPTT
+252 AQPAAPQVETPAAATT
-257 SQADAPAAATTTQ
+257 TQPTAPQAEAPAAAPTTQPTAPQADAPATASTTQPTAPQADAPATATTTQ

-282 GTPVSPQPAAT
+282 GTPVSPQSSAT
-293 VPPQTA
+293 TQQQAA

-348 NLSNGVQK
+348 NFSNGVQK

-500 LSPLDALKRSME
+500 ISPLDALKRSME
-512 MTKGYRA
+512 MTKGYRG

-528 YAALLVIGLLLFLIA
+528 YAALLVVGLLLFLIA

-551 IAGIVGVVIS
+551 IVGIVGVVIS

-579 VRLEKITDIEL
+579 VRLEKVTDIEL

>member
-35 TTPQAETPAAA
+35 AAPQAETPAAAPTTQPTAPQAEASAAAPTTQPTASQAETPAAATAQPTTPQAETPAAAATAQPTTPQAETPAAATAQPTTPQAETPAAA

-52 APQVETPAAAT
+52 
-63 AQPTAP
+63 
-69 QAETPAA
+69 
-76 ATTAQ
+76 
-81 PTAPQAETPAAATA
+81 
-95 QPTTSQVETPAA
+95 TSQVETPA
-107 ATAQP
+107 
-112 TAPQVETPAAA
+112 VA
-123 TTAQPAAPQAETP
+123 TTA
-136 AAATTAQ
+136 
-143 PAAPQAETPAA
+143 
-154 APTAQPTTSQAET
+154 
-167 PAAAA
+167 
-172 TTQTTAPQAE
+172 
-182 TPAAPTAQPAAPQA
+182 
-196 ETPAAATTAQ
+196 
-206 PTASQVE
+206 
-213 TSAAAPTAQPTTSQV
+213 
-228 ETPAAAPTTQ
+228 
-238 PTAPQVETPAAATT
+238 
-252 AQPTT
+252 
-257 SQADAPAAATTTQ
+257 Q

-447 RIAGGMLWRTLWL
+447 RIAGGMLWKTLWL

-500 LSPLDALKRSME
+500 ISPLDALKRSME
-512 MTKGYRA
+512 MTKGYRG

-528 YAALLVIGLLLFLIA
+528 YAALLVVGLLLFLIA
-543 QIPVIGFI
+543 KIGGFAVVLAGLIGLVIGIF
-551 IAGIVGVVIS
+551 
-561 VLCPLFFGVLRA
+561 CPLFFGVLRA

-579 VRLEKITDIEL
+579 VRLEKVTDIEL

>member
-23 TPVEEIASTAQP
+23 TPVEEIASTVQP
-35 TTPQAETPAAA
+35 ATPQADAPAVASTA
-46 TTAQPT
+46 LSTT
-52 APQVETPAAAT
+52 PQVETP
-63 AQPTAP
+63 
-69 QAETPAA
+69 A

-81 PTAPQAETPAAATA
+81 PTAPQAEA
-95 QPTTSQVETPAA
+95 S
-107 ATAQP
+107 TAQP
-112 TAPQVETPAAA
+112 TAPQAEAPAAA
-123 TTAQPAAPQAETP
+123 TTTQPT
-136 AAATTAQ
+136 
-143 PAAPQAETPAA
+143 APQAETPAA
-154 APTAQPTTSQAET
+154 APTAQS
-167 PAAAA
+167 
-172 TTQTTAPQAE
+172 TAPQAE
-182 TPAAPTAQPAAPQA
+182 TPAATA
-196 ETPAAATTAQ
+196 TAQ
-206 PTASQVE
+206 PTAS
-213 TSAAAPTAQPTTSQV
+213 
-228 ETPAAAPTTQ
+228 
-238 PTAPQVETPAAATT
+238 
-252 AQPTT
+252 
-257 SQADAPAAATTTQ
+257 
-270 PTAPQQAAAPQN
+270 QQAAAPQN
-282 GTPVSPQPAAT
+282 GTPVSPQPSAT
-293 VPPQTA
+293 TQQQTA

-312 AGQPTGQQPQMSWQD
+312 AGQPIGQQPQMSWQD

-390 ILQSLSNVLCAVP
+390 ILQGLSNLLCAVP

-413 LSAGMENVFLD
+413 LFAGMENVFLD
-424 AYHQKEINSKQIFS
+424 AYHQKDINSKQIFS

-500 LSPLDALKRSME
+500 ISPLDALKRSME
-512 MTKGYRA
+512 MTKGYRG

-528 YAALLVIGLLLFLIA
+528 YAALLVIGLLLFLIGH
-543 QIPVIGFI
+543 IPGIGI
-551 IAGIVGVVIS
+551 ILAGIIGVVVA

-579 VRLEKITDIEL
+579 VRLEKVTDIEL

>member
-52 APQVETPAAAT
+52 APKVETPAAAT

-136 AAATTAQ
+136 AAA
-143 PAAPQAETPAA
+143 
-154 APTAQPTTSQAET
+154 PTAQPTTS
-167 PAAAA
+167 
-172 TTQTTAPQAE
+172 
-182 TPAAPTAQPAAPQA
+182 QA

-213 TSAAAPTAQPTTSQV
+213 TPAAAPTAQPTTSQV

-238 PTAPQVETPAAATT
+238 PTAPQVETPAAATAQPTAPQAETPAAAMT

>member
-23 TPVEEIASTAQP
+23 TPVEEITSTTQPTAPQAETPAAASTTQPTAPQAETPAAAPTTQPTAPQAETPAAAPTTQPTTPQAETPVAASTTQPTAPQVDAPVAATTAQPTTSQVETPAAATTAQPTAPQAETPVAAPTAQPIASQVETPAAAPTAQP
-35 TTPQAETPAAA
+35 TTPQVETPAAA

-63 AQPTAP
+63 TAQPTTS
-69 QAETPAA
+69 QVETPAA

-81 PTAPQAETPAAATA
+81 PTAPQAE
-95 QPTTSQVETPAA
+95 
-107 ATAQP
+107 
-112 TAPQVETPAAA
+112 
-123 TTAQPAAPQAETP
+123 
-136 AAATTAQ
+136 
-143 PAAPQAETPAA
+143 
-154 APTAQPTTSQAET
+154 
-167 PAAAA
+167 
-172 TTQTTAPQAE
+172 
-182 TPAAPTAQPAAPQA
+182 
-196 ETPAAATTAQ
+196 
-206 PTASQVE
+206 AS
-213 TSAAAPTAQPTTSQV
+213 
-228 ETPAAAPTTQ
+228 AAAPTTQ
-238 PTAPQVETPAAATT
+238 PT
-252 AQPTT
+252 
-257 SQADAPAAATTTQ
+257 
-270 PTAPQQAAAPQN
+270 APQN

-293 VPPQTA
+293 AQSQTA
-299 WQNPQQQAQPTPN
+299 WQNPQQQAQPTQN

-390 ILQSLSNVLCAVP
+390 ILQSLSNLLCAVP

-500 LSPLDALKRSME
+500 ISPLDALKRSME
-512 MTKGYRA
+512 MTKGYRG

-551 IAGIVGVVIS
+551 IVGIVGVVIS

>member
-35 TTPQAETPAAA
+35 TTPQAETPAATTAQPAAPQAETPAA
-46 TTAQPT
+46 TTAQPA
-52 APQVETPAAAT
+52 APQVETPAAAPTTQPT
-63 AQPTAP
+63 ASQAETPAAAPTAQPTASQAETSAAAPTTQPTAP

-81 PTAPQAETPAAATA
+81 PTA
-95 QPTTSQVETPAA
+95 S
-107 ATAQP
+107 
-112 TAPQVETPAAA
+112 
-123 TTAQPAAPQAETP
+123 
-136 AAATTAQ
+136 
-143 PAAPQAETPAA
+143 
-154 APTAQPTTSQAET
+154 
-167 PAAAA
+167 
-172 TTQTTAPQAE
+172 
-182 TPAAPTAQPAAPQA
+182 QA

-206 PTASQVE
+206 PTAPQAE
-213 TSAAAPTAQPTTSQV
+213 ASAAAPTTQPTASQV
-228 ETPAAAPTTQ
+228 KTPAAATTTQPTAPQAEAPAAAPTTQ
-238 PTAPQVETPAAATT
+238 PTAP
-252 AQPTT
+252 
-257 SQADAPAAATTTQ
+257 QADAPAAATTTQ

>member
-23 TPVEEIASTAQP
+23 TPVEEITSTTQPTAPQAETLAAASTTQP
-35 TTPQAETPAAA
+35 TAPQAETPAAS
-46 TTAQPT
+46 TTQPT
-52 APQVETPAAAT
+52 APQAETPAAST
-63 AQPTAP
+63 TQPTAP

-76 ATTAQ
+76 ASTTQPTAPQEAAPAAASTTQPTAPQADAPAAASTTQ
-81 PTAPQAETPAAATA
+81 PTAPQAETPAAAS
-95 QPTTSQVETPAA
+95 TT
-107 ATAQP
+107 QP
-112 TAPQVETPAAA
+112 TAP
-123 TTAQPAAPQAETP
+123 
-136 AAATTAQ
+136 
-143 PAAPQAETPAA
+143 
-154 APTAQPTTSQAET
+154 
-167 PAAAA
+167 
-172 TTQTTAPQAE
+172 
-182 TPAAPTAQPAAPQA
+182 
-196 ETPAAATTAQ
+196 
-206 PTASQVE
+206 
-213 TSAAAPTAQPTTSQV
+213 QV

-238 PTAPQVETPAAATT
+238 PTAPQ
-252 AQPTT
+252 
-257 SQADAPAAATTTQ
+257 ADAPATAAATTQ

-299 WQNPQQQAQPTPN
+299 WQNPQQQAQPTQN

-340 GQKAANNI
+340 GQKSANNM

-390 ILQSLSNVLCAVP
+390 ILQSLSNLLCAVP

-500 LSPLDALKRSME
+500 ISPLDALKRSME
-512 MTKGYRA
+512 MTKGYRG

-551 IAGIVGVVIS
+551 IVGIVGVVIS

>member
-35 TTPQAETPAAA
+35 TTPQAEA
-46 TTAQPT
+46 
-52 APQVETPAAAT
+52 
-63 AQPTAP
+63 
-69 QAETPAA
+69 
-76 ATTAQ
+76 
-81 PTAPQAETPAAATA
+81 
-95 QPTTSQVETPAA
+95 
-107 ATAQP
+107 
-112 TAPQVETPAAA
+112 
-123 TTAQPAAPQAETP
+123 
-136 AAATTAQ
+136 
-143 PAAPQAETPAA
+143 
-154 APTAQPTTSQAET
+154 
-167 PAAAA
+167 
-172 TTQTTAPQAE
+172 
-182 TPAAPTAQPAAPQA
+182 
-196 ETPAAATTAQ
+196 
-206 PTASQVE
+206 
-213 TSAAAPTAQPTTSQV
+213 
-228 ETPAAAPTTQ
+228 PAAAPTTQ
-238 PTAPQVETPAAATT
+238 PTAPQAEAPVAAPTTQPTAPQAETPVAASTTQPTAPQAETPAATATQPTAPQAEAPAAATT

-257 SQADAPAAATTTQ
+257 PQAEAPAAASTTQPTAPQAEAPAAAPTAQPTAPQAEASAAATTQPTAPQAEASAAAAPTTQ

-293 VPPQTA
+293 VQSQTA
-299 WQNPQQQAQPTPN
+299 WQNPQQQAQPTQN

-340 GQKAANNI
+340 GQKSANNM

-390 ILQSLSNVLCAVP
+390 ILQSLSNLLCAAP

-500 LSPLDALKRSME
+500 ISPLDALKRSME
-512 MTKGYRA
+512 MTKGYRG

-528 YAALLVIGLLLFLIA
+528 YAALLVIGLLLFLIGH
-543 QIPVIGFI
+543 IPGIGIVLAGIIGLVIGIF
-551 IAGIVGVVIS
+551 
-561 VLCPLFFGVLRA
+561 CPLFFGVLRA

-579 VRLEKITDIEL
+579 VRLEKVTDIEL

>member
-23 TPVEEIASTAQP
+23 TPVEEITSTTQP
-35 TTPQAETPAAA
+35 TAPQAETPAAA
-46 TTAQPT
+46 PTTQPT
-52 APQVETPAAAT
+52 APQAETPAAASTTQPT
-63 AQPTAP
+63 APQAETPAAASTTQPTAP

-81 PTAPQAETPAAATA
+81 PTTSQVETPAAASTA

-107 ATAQP
+107 AS
-112 TAPQVETPAAA
+112 
-123 TTAQPAAPQAETP
+123 
-136 AAATTAQ
+136 
-143 PAAPQAETPAA
+143 
-154 APTAQPTTSQAET
+154 TAQPTTSQAET
-167 PAAAA
+167 PAAAS
-172 TTQTTAPQAE
+172 TT
-182 TPAAPTAQPAAPQA
+182 
-196 ETPAAATTAQ
+196 Q
-206 PTASQVE
+206 PTA
-213 TSAAAPTAQPTTSQV
+213 PQV

-238 PTAPQVETPAAATT
+238 PTAPQAEASAAATT
-252 AQPTT
+252 QPT
-257 SQADAPAAATTTQ
+257 
-270 PTAPQQAAAPQN
+270 APQN

-293 VPPQTA
+293 AQSQTA

-340 GQKAANNI
+340 GQKSANNM

-390 ILQSLSNVLCAVP
+390 ILQSLSNLLCAVP

-489 FTPYLLLRKKD
+489 FIPYLLLRKKD
-500 LSPLDALKRSME
+500 ISPLDALKRSME
-512 MTKGYRA
+512 MTKGYRG

-579 VRLEKITDIEL
+579 VRLEKVTDIEL

>member
-23 TPVEEIASTAQP
+23 TPVEEITS
-35 TTPQAETPAAA
+35 
-46 TTAQPT
+46 
-52 APQVETPAAAT
+52 T

-69 QAETPAA
+69 QAEAPAA
-76 ATTAQ
+76 ASTTQPTAPQAEAPVAATTQPTTPQAEAPAAAPTAQ
-81 PTAPQAETPAAATA
+81 PTAPQAEAPAAATI
-95 QPTTSQVETPAA
+95 QPTAPQAETPVAA
-107 ATAQP
+107 PTAQP
-112 TAPQVETPAAA
+112 TAPQ
-123 TTAQPAAPQAETP
+123 AE
-136 AAATTAQ
+136 A
-143 PAAPQAETPAA
+143 
-154 APTAQPTTSQAET
+154 
-167 PAAAA
+167 
-172 TTQTTAPQAE
+172 
-182 TPAAPTAQPAAPQA
+182 
-196 ETPAAATTAQ
+196 
-206 PTASQVE
+206 
-213 TSAAAPTAQPTTSQV
+213 SAAAPTPQPTAPQA

-238 PTAPQVETPAAATT
+238 PTAPQAEAPAAAPT
-252 AQPTT
+252 AQPT
-257 SQADAPAAATTTQ
+257 
-270 PTAPQQAAAPQN
+270 APQN

-299 WQNPQQQAQPTPN
+299 WQNPQQQAQPTQN

-340 GQKAANNI
+340 GQKSANNM

-390 ILQSLSNVLCAVP
+390 ILQSLSNLLCAAP

-424 AYHQKEINSKQIFS
+424 AYHQKDINSKQIFS

-478 IMLVIKGISYS
+478 IMLVVKGISYS

-500 LSPLDALKRSME
+500 ISPLDALKRSME
-512 MTKGYRA
+512 MTKGYRG

-528 YAALLVIGLLLFLIA
+528 YAALLVIGLLLFLIGH
-543 QIPVIGFI
+543 IPGIGIVLAGIIGLVIGIF
-551 IAGIVGVVIS
+551 
-561 VLCPLFFGVLRA
+561 CPLFFGVLRA

-579 VRLEKITDIEL
+579 VRLEKVTDIEL

>member
-23 TPVEEIASTAQP
+23 TPVEEITATTQP
-35 TTPQAETPAAA
+35 TTPQEETPTAATTTQPTAPQAETPAA
-46 TTAQPT
+46 TTT
-52 APQVETPAAAT
+52 
-63 AQPTAP
+63 QPTAP

-81 PTAPQAETPAAATA
+81 PTAPQAETPAAATTA
-95 QPTTSQVETPAA
+95 QPTASQAETPAA

-123 TTAQPAAPQAETP
+123 TTTQPTAPQAEAP
-136 AAATTAQ
+136 AAAATTQ
-143 PAAPQAETPAA
+143 PTTPQAETPAA
-154 APTAQPTTSQAET
+154 AP
-167 PAAAA
+167 
-172 TTQTTAPQAE
+172 
-182 TPAAPTAQPAAPQA
+182 
-196 ETPAAATTAQ
+196 
-206 PTASQVE
+206 
-213 TSAAAPTAQPTTSQV
+213 
-228 ETPAAAPTTQ
+228 
-238 PTAPQVETPAAATT
+238 
-252 AQPTT
+252 
-257 SQADAPAAATTTQ
+257 TTQ

-293 VPPQTA
+293 VSPQTA

-447 RIAGGMLWRTLWL
+447 RIAGGMLWRMLWL

-500 LSPLDALKRSME
+500 ISPLDALKRSME
-512 MTKGYRA
+512 MTKGYRG

-528 YAALLVIGLLLFLIA
+528 YAALLVVGLLLFLIA
-543 QIPVIGFI
+543 KIGGFAVVLAGLIGLVIGIF
-551 IAGIVGVVIS
+551 
-561 VLCPLFFGVLRA
+561 CPLFFGVLRA

-579 VRLEKITDIEL
+579 VRLEKVTDIEL